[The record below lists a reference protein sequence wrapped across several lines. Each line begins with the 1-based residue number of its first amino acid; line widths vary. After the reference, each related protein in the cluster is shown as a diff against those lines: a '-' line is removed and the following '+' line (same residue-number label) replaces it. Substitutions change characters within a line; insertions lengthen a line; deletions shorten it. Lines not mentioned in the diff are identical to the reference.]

1 MATIVICAASSCY
14 VYNATILF
22 RLGEIIGDHEIHKSY
37 SCHCI
42 LEVHDTNLDSN
53 YMWLKLYVV
62 KLWPE
67 IHDTSLDSNY
77 MQLKLY
83 AIIK

>member
-1 MATIVICAASSCY
+1 MASIVICAASSCY
-14 VYNATILF
+14 VYATILF

-42 LEVHDTNLDSN
+42 QEVHDTNLDSN

-62 KLWPE
+62 KL
-67 IHDTSLDSNY
+67 
-77 MQLKLY
+77 
-83 AIIK
+83 